1 VNPAETED
9 STMTIAKLSTNRG
22 TIEIE
27 LFGDQAPQTVQN
39 FGNLIEEGFYDGIR
53 FHRVIE
59 GFMIQ
64 AGDPLTKDTSKEDR
78 WGTGGPGYTIV
89 DEFACEDGGISRE
102 FSGYRDPGGPCD
114 GQGGLAL
121 SHDQPGRVSMAN
133 TGEPKTGGS
142 QFFITV
148 GEQSRLDGTHPVF
161 GQVVEGMDVVREIN
175 QLATDRKDRP
185 RKDAIVEEATIEGE
199 LPGVDVETF

>member
-1 VNPAETED
+1 MALATFTTD
-9 STMTIAKLSTNRG
+9 RG

-39 FGNLIEEGFYDGIR
+39 FANLAQEGYYDGIR

-64 AGDPLTKDTSKEDR
+64 GGGPLTKDTSEKDR
-78 WGTGGPGYTIV
+78 WGTGGPGYAIV
-89 DEFACEDGGISRE
+89 DEFACEDGTISND
-102 FSGYRDPGGPCD
+102 FTGYNEPGGPCD
-114 GQGGLAL
+114 DCGGLAL
-121 SHDQPGRVSMAN
+121 SHDKPGMVSMAN
-133 TGEPKTGGS
+133 TGEPRTGGS

-148 GEQSRLDGTHPVF
+148 DEQPRLDGTHPVF
-161 GQVVEGMDVVREIN
+161 GEVVDGMEVVHEIAKLGTDRRDRPKEDVVVEEV
-175 QLATDRKDRP
+175 
-185 RKDAIVEEATIEGE
+185 TIEGQ